1 MEYSADSRLTETEIT
16 ELTEIFIKVY
26 DDGAYDL
33 EEGTKT
39 PSQRKQ
45 AKCQFKKTIKNDMKK
60 MSKYYMCI
68 FRTVLE
74 ADLARLSQLRR
85 RVREVKREK
94 EELIKN
100 LDRKRETLENDVRKE
115 VRDELRETEFKEQA
129 EQNERL
135 KKRFNEQRERIELL
149 NKQLQEAQ
157 MDTENWVERSQFDT
171 LQEQHLHLLK
181 EHNKKKSKEKTE
193 EEKERDRQRAKK
205 KKAKE
210 KKQKRLEELKAEEEA
225 REKERADIMAEL
237 DAELECDSDDEPE
250 EINISFSSSDED

>member
-1 MEYSADSRLTETEIT
+1 MEYSADSRLTEIELS

-39 PSQRKQ
+39 PAQRKQ
-45 AKCQFKKTIKNDMKK
+45 VKCQFKKTIKNDMKK

-85 RVREVKREK
+85 RIREVQREK
-94 EELIKN
+94 EQLIKN
-100 LDRKRETLENDVRKE
+100 LDRKRETLEMDVRKE
-115 VRDELRETEFKEQA
+115 VRDELRETDFKEQA

-135 KKRFNEQRERIELL
+135 KKRYNEQRVRIEQL
-149 NKQLQEAQ
+149 NKQVDELQI
-157 MDTENWVERSQFDT
+157 DSKTWVERSQFNA
-171 LQEQHLHLLK
+171 LQAQYYDLLK
-181 EHNKKKSKEKTE
+181 ETNKKKVREKTQ
-193 EEKERDRQRAKK
+193 EEKER
-205 KKAKE
+205 E
-210 KKQKRLEELKAEEEA
+210 KKRKRLEQLQQEDQQ
-225 REKERADIMAEL
+225 REKEKADLMAEL
-237 DAELECDSDDEPE
+237 DSDSDEPE

>member
-1 MEYSADSRLTETEIT
+1 MEYSADSRLTEIEIS

-39 PSQRKQ
+39 PAQRKQ
-45 AKCQFKKTIKNDMKK
+45 VKCQFKKTIKNDMKK

-85 RVREVKREK
+85 RVREVQREK

-100 LDRKRETLENDVRKE
+100 LDRKRETLEMDVRKE
-115 VRDELRETEFKEQA
+115 VRDELRETDFKEQA

-135 KKRFNEQRERIELL
+135 KKRYNEQRVRIEQL
-149 NKQLQEAQ
+149 NKQVDELQ
-157 MDTENWVERSQFDT
+157 MDSKTWVERSQFNT
-171 LQEQHLHLLK
+171 LQEQYYHLLK
-181 EHNKKKSKEKTE
+181 ETNKKKAREKTQ
-193 EEKERDRQRAKK
+193 EEKE
-205 KKAKE
+205 KE
-210 KKQKRLEELKAEEEA
+210 KKRKRLQQLQEEDQQ
-225 REKERADIMAEL
+225 REKEKADLM
-237 DAELECDSDDEPE
+237 AELECDSDEPE

>member
-1 MEYSADSRLTETEIT
+1 MEHSADSRLTETEIT

-26 DDGAYDL
+26 DDGAYDV

-100 LDRKRETLENDVRKE
+100 LEVKKQCMETDLRKE
-115 VRDELRETEFKEQA
+115 IRDDLRETEFKEQS

-135 KKRFNEQRERIELL
+135 KKRYNEQRVRIEQL
-149 NKQLQEAQ
+149 NKQVEELQ
-157 MDTENWVERSQFDT
+157 MDSRTWVERSQFNT
-171 LQEQHLHLLK
+171 LQNQYYELLK
-181 EHNKKKSKEKTE
+181 ETNKKKAREKTQQ
-193 EEKERDRQRAKK
+193 EKDL
-205 KKAKE
+205 E
-210 KKQKRLEELKAEEEA
+210 KKRKRLEQLKAEEEA
-225 REKERADIMAEL
+225 REKEKADLM
-237 DAELECDSDDEPE
+237 AELECDSDDEPE
-250 EINISFSSSDED
+250 EINISLTSSDED

>member
-39 PSQRKQ
+39 PAQRKQ
-45 AKCQFKKTIKNDMKK
+45 VKCQFKKTIKNDMKK

-94 EELIKN
+94 EQLIKN
-100 LDRKRETLENDVRKE
+100 LEVKRQTLEMDVRKE
-115 VRDELRETEFKEQA
+115 VRDELRETDFKEQA

-135 KKRFNEQRERIELL
+135 KKRYNEQRERIELL
-149 NKQLQEAQ
+149 NKQIEQLQ
-157 MDTENWVERSQFDT
+157 MDSEFWVERSQFDS
-171 LQEQHLHLLK
+171 LQEQHYALLK
-181 EHNKKKSKEKTE
+181 EHNKKRSKEKTE
-193 EEKERDRQRAKK
+193 EEKELERQQRQKEK
-205 KKAKE
+205 EKE
-210 KKQKRLEELKAEEEA
+210 KKRKRLEQLQAEEEQ
-225 REKERADIMAEL
+225 REKEKADLMA
-237 DAELECDSDDEPE
+237 DLECDSDEPE
-250 EINISFSSSDED
+250 EINISFSSSDEE

>member
-39 PSQRKQ
+39 PAQRKQ
-45 AKCQFKKTIKNDMKK
+45 VKCQFKRTIKNDMKK

-85 RVREVKREK
+85 RVREVQREK
-94 EELIKN
+94 EQVIKN
-100 LDRKRETLENDVRKE
+100 FENKRQTIQNDVRKE
-115 VRDELRETEFKEQA
+115 VRDELRQTEFKEQS

-135 KKRFNEQRERIELL
+135 KKRYNESRERIEIL
-149 NKQLQEAQ
+149 NKQLQDAK
-157 MDTENWVERSQFDT
+157 MDTVNWVERSQFDS

-193 EEKERDRQRAKK
+193 EEKERDRQRARK

-210 KKQKRLEELKAEEEA
+210 KKQKRLEELQAEEQQ
-225 REKERADIMAEL
+225 REKEKADLM
-237 DAELECDSDDEPE
+237 AELECDSDDEPE
-250 EINISFSSSDED
+250 EINISLTSSDEE